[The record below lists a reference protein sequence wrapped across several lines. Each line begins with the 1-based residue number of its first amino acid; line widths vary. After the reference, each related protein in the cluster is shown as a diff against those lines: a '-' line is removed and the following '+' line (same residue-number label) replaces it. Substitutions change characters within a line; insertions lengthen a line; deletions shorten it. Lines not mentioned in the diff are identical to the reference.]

1 MSSCARP
8 TSTCTDGVATPRRRC
23 DGDAANHGGG
33 VGRRALY
40 VAADRAVSSPRRR
53 AHGPPPYRPRAPRDV
68 SCRRG
73 RCRRR
78 ADIRGARVRQ
88 SVSGRAVSASYLLAE
103 LRTVTQSKATGLHLL
118 ELVAITIQLG
128 RPPRRVVVI
137 RREDTGCAAQ
147 PAA

>member
-1 MSSCARP
+1 MAWRRP
-8 TSTCTDGVATPRRRC
+8 V
-23 DGDAANHGGG
+23 GDATAMPPIT
-33 VGRRALY
+33 
-40 VAADRAVSSPRRR
+40 AAVWDD
-53 AHGPPPYRPRAPRDV
+53 AHYTSRPIEPYRPRAAEHTVLHRIV
-68 SCRRG
+68 REHL
-73 RCRRR
+73 
-78 ADIRGARVRQ
+78 ATFLAVEEGAGGVPTFVAREFRQ